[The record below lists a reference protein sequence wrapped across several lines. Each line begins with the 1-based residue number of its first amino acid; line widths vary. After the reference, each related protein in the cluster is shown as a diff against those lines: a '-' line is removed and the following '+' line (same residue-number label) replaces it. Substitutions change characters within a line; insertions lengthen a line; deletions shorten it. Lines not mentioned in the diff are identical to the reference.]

1 LKLVSFKRAHESRD
15 GHGTGEGTG
24 ADWKPGALLD
34 GDRVIPLTGERS
46 VRQILTDGGE
56 ALSRIEKSL
65 DRETF
70 LPLSEV
76 TLGPPVPDP
85 DKIICIGLNYREHA
99 GEVDMEMPAAP
110 ILFPKFRN
118 SLVGDGA
125 DIVMPSL
132 TEKGDYEGEL
142 GVVIGQRC
150 KNVSE
155 ADALG
160 VVGGYMPFNDIS
172 ARDLQMQTSQWAA
185 GKALDTFGPCG
196 PALVTPD
203 EIGDVQDLG
212 IRTRLNGEE
221 VQNSNTSLMLFPVR
235 TLIAFISS
243 LMTLEPGDI
252 IATGTPSGVGFT
264 REPPLVLKPGDRVE
278 VEIDS
283 VGLLSNP
290 VVAG

>member
-1 LKLVSFKRAHESRD
+1 MKLVSFRRAHETGS
-15 GHGTGEGTG
+15 GEGDGTE
-24 ADWKPGALLD
+24 AAWKPGALLD

-46 VRQILTDGGE
+46 VRQILTDGDV
-56 ALSRIEKSL
+56 ALARIEKSL

-118 SLVGDGA
+118 SLAGDGA

-142 GVVIGQRC
+142 AVVIGRRC
-150 KNVSE
+150 KGVSE
-155 ADALG
+155 EEALD
-160 VVGGYMPFNDIS
+160 VVAGYMPFNDVS

-185 GKALDTFGPCG
+185 GKALDTFAPCG
-196 PALVTPD
+196 PALVLAD
-203 EIGDVQDLG
+203 EVDDVQDLG

-221 VQNSNTSLMLFPVR
+221 VQSSNTSLMLFPVR

-290 VVAG
+290 VVSG

>member
-1 LKLVSFKRAHESRD
+1 MKLVSFRRTHQD
-15 GHGTGEGTG
+15 GDG
-24 ADWKPGALLD
+24 ADETWKPGALLD

-46 VRQILTDGGE
+46 VRQILTDGE
-56 ALSRIEKSL
+56 AALSRIEKSL

-76 TLGPPVPDP
+76 ILGPPVPDP

-125 DIVMPSL
+125 DIVMPDL
-132 TEKGDYEGEL
+132 TSKGDYEGEMA
-142 GVVIGQRC
+142 VVIGRRC
-150 KNVSE
+150 KGVSE
-155 ADALG
+155 EDALG
-160 VVGGYMPFNDIS
+160 VVAGYMPFNDVS

-185 GKALDTFGPCG
+185 GKALDTFAPCG
-196 PALVTPD
+196 PALVTAD
-203 EIGDVQDLG
+203 EIGDVQDLNL
-212 IRTRLNGEE
+212 RTRLNGEE
-221 VQNSNTSLMLFPVR
+221 VQSSNTSLMLFPVR

-243 LMTLEPGDI
+243 LMTLEPGDV